1 MLTDHPAFPKPV
13 DNGPSTRAFGDD
25 KQSPV
30 DQPPGAEPLWR
41 DGARALDAV
50 AEGVAIVDSAHRIM
64 WVNCAFEALTGYRLA
79 EVLQRN
85 LTALQSPQNDPTVL
99 QPMDRASQHHFAFT
113 GEMLCYRK
121 DGTTRWCDLSISP
134 VKDDQ
139 GEPIHFIAFLRD
151 IGQRK
156 SAEAQQHEQMVRF
169 RDAAEAAGSFIME
182 MNAAFRYT
190 FVSAH
195 AEQLLGYAA
204 HEMVGRTPAE
214 FMPPGEV
221 DQVNAWFEHNA
232 LEDKAVRGLEHRFVT
247 KSGAVRW
254 LQVSRIPLRDSQG
267 EPTGHHRGTAFDI
280 TARKQ
285 AEAAHTELEM
295 QIRESHKME
304 AIGTLAG
311 GIAHDFNNIIAA
323 ILGNVN
329 LARQD
334 VSPESPAH
342 ESLEEIHKAA
352 SRARD
357 LVRQILSFSRRQQTQ
372 YLPIALAPLV
382 QETTRMLRAMLP
394 ARVLLDAHCIPDTP
408 RMLADASQ
416 IQQVLVNLATNS
428 MQAMNGQPGLIRI
441 VLDAKAPEAAFLK
454 DHPATRALLK
464 QHPGG
469 LVRLSVSDDGP
480 GMNALTQ
487 ARIFEPFF
495 TTKPVGEGTGLGLAV
510 VHGIVQ
516 GHGGVIAVDSQPGAG
531 TSFTLF
537 FPADHA
543 PADPVTAQRP
553 QPAASG
559 TLPLHTPNTDRSG
572 AGWAKPG
579 QHIVYV
585 DDDQAL
591 VSLVKRLMERRGY
604 RVSAHHDQRAALD
617 MISADPQGVDL
628 LLTDYNM
635 PGMSG
640 LELARQARVLRSDL
654 PIGIASGFIDET
666 LSAQAADV
674 GVRSLIFK
682 ATSVDEFC
690 MAIEKLLPQELR
702 HSRSW

>member
-1 MLTDHPAFPKPV
+1 
-13 DNGPSTRAFGDD
+13 
-25 KQSPV
+25 V
-30 DQPPGAEPLWR
+30 DQAPGAEPLWR
-41 DGARALDAV
+41 VAALALNAV

-64 WVNCAFEALTGYRLA
+64 WVNLAFETLTGYSQA
-79 EVLQRN
+79 EISQR
-85 LTALQSPQNDPTVL
+85 TFAALQGPLTNAIAL
-99 QPMDRASQHHFAFT
+99 QALERAVQQQTPFA
-113 GEMLCYRK
+113 GDMLCYRK
-121 DGTTRWCDLSISP
+121 NGSTGWCELSISP
-134 VKDDQ
+134 VRDTQ
-139 GEPIHFIAFLRD
+139 GNLTHCLAFLRD

-156 SAEAQQHEQMVRF
+156 SAEAQQHEEKVRF

-182 MNAAFRYT
+182 MDAAFRFTY
-190 FVSAH
+190 VSAH
-195 AEQLLGYAA
+195 AEELLGYAA
-204 HEMVGRTPAE
+204 HEMVGHTPAE

-221 DQVNAWFEHNA
+221 DLVNAWFERNA
-232 LEDKAVRGLEHRFVT
+232 QADQSVRGLEHRYVT
-247 KSGAVRW
+247 RSGAVRW
-254 LQVSRIPLRDSQG
+254 LQVSRIPLRDSRG
-267 EPTGHHRGTAFDI
+267 APTGHHRGTAFDI

-285 AEAAHTELEM
+285 AEAAHAELEM
-295 QIRESHKME
+295 QMRESQKME

-311 GIAHDFNNIIAA
+311 GVAHDFNNIIAA

-334 VSPESPAH
+334 VGPESPAR

-394 ARVLLDAHCIPDTP
+394 ARVLLEVQCIGDTP
-408 RMLADASQ
+408 SMSADASQ
-416 IQQVLVNLATNS
+416 IQQVLINLATNA
-428 MQAMNGQPGLIRI
+428 MQAMDGQPGLIRI
-441 VLDAKAPEAAFLK
+441 ALDAHAPDEAFLK
-454 DHPATRALLK
+454 EHPATRAWLK

-469 LVRLSVSDDGP
+469 LVRLIVSDDGP
-480 GMNALTQ
+480 GMNVLTQ

-516 GHGGVIAVDSQPGAG
+516 GHGGVIVVDSQPGAG
-531 TSFTLF
+531 TRFTLF
-537 FPADHA
+537 FPANHT
-543 PADPVTAQRP
+543 PADPATP
-553 QPAASG
+553 EPTQPAGSG
-559 TLPLHTPNTDRSG
+559 ATPSHTPDASVSR
-572 AGWAKPG
+572 AGVEKPG
-579 QHIVYV
+579 SHIVYV
-585 DDDQAL
+585 DDDVAL

-617 MISADPQGVDL
+617 LISADPQGVDL

-640 LELARQARVLRSDL
+640 LELARQARALRTDL

-666 LSAQAADV
+666 LSAQAANV
-674 GVRSLIFK
+674 GVHSLIFK